1 MSASKL
7 FVKTGDT
14 VMVMSGEDKG
24 KTGKVQKAF
33 PATGKIV
40 VEGVAMVKK
49 HQKPRGQGMQGGIIE
64 QEAAIPACKV
74 MLVCPKCK
82 KPTRIGYTF
91 VEGEGKLS
99 RRKRRVCVKCKAVF
113 DD

>member
-1 MSASKL
+1 MNNM

-24 KTGKVQKAF
+24 KTGKVQKAY
-33 PATGKIV
+33 PSKGKIV
-40 VEGVAMVKK
+40 VEGVAIVKK

-82 KPTRIGYTF
+82 KPTRVGHTMTT
-91 VEGEGKLS
+91 GEKA
-99 RRKRRVCVKCKAVF
+99 RKVRTCKKCGAAF
-113 DD
+113 EN

>member
-1 MSASKL
+1 MNNL

-24 KTGKVQKAF
+24 KTGKVQKAY
-33 PATGKIV
+33 PSKGKIV

-64 QEAAIPACKV
+64 QEAAIAACKV

-82 KPTRIGYTF
+82 KPTRVGHTMTT
-91 VEGEGKLS
+91 GEKA
-99 RRKRRVCVKCKAVF
+99 RKVRTCKKCGAAF
-113 DD
+113 EN

>member
-1 MSASKL
+1 MNNM

-24 KTGKVQKAF
+24 KTGKVQKAY
-33 PATGKIV
+33 PSKGKIV

-64 QEAAIPACKV
+64 QEAAIAACKV

-82 KPTRIGYTF
+82 KPTRVAHKFI
-91 VEGEGKLS
+91 EGEKA
-99 RRKRRVCVKCKAVF
+99 RKVRACKKCGAAF
-113 DD
+113 DN